1 MRDGGGKDTRQAS
14 HTCTSKWVCLGGI
27 IIIIIAIIVVIFFL
41 CTVLCQV
48 IWVLWGMVGKYVY
61 ICKYVYTCLVG
72 IRVAEW
78 AAVTPTY
85 VTDCC
90 DCGCRCH
97 FDFVL
102 CANLAMPSLVLSRPS
117 CHHLHRH
124 RHLRKKLI
132 HVLASILSW
141 LVLVP
146 CFSAG
151 LGPCPRLSCYFTL
164 GCRRNCRP
172 TYISFTNI
180 FARWAWRFS
189 LCSVCNCPTCPT
201 IAPTP
206 PNPKEGK
213 KKKKICGGAA

>member
-1 MRDGGGKDTRQAS
+1 MGDGGMVDEGRGWQGHAS
-14 HTCTSKWVCLGGI
+14 GVTHMYIEMSLPWRHHHHRHCHHRRHLFLVHRLVSSNLGSLGDGRDI
-27 IIIIIAIIVVIFFL
+27 CI
-41 CTVLCQV
+41 
-48 IWVLWGMVGKYVY
+48 Y

-132 HVLASILSW
+132 HVLASILS
-141 LVLVP
+141 
-146 CFSAG
+146 
-151 LGPCPRLSCYFTL
+151 
-164 GCRRNCRP
+164 
-172 TYISFTNI
+172 
-180 FARWAWRFS
+180 
-189 LCSVCNCPTCPT
+189 
-201 IAPTP
+201 
-206 PNPKEGK
+206 
-213 KKKKICGGAA
+213 